1 MVVNIC
7 CLQALLPGDE
17 FPAVE
22 IPERR
27 GVRSVACRETSF
39 YDTCICTVIVTL
51 C

>member
-22 IPERR
+22 IPEHRR
-27 GVRSVACRETSF
+27 VRSVACKETSV
-39 YDTCICTVIVTL
+39 YDKCI
-51 C
+51 

>member
-17 FPAVE
+17 FSAVE

-27 GVRSVACRETSF
+27 RVRSVACRETLV
-39 YDTCICTVIVTL
+39 YDTCV
-51 C
+51 